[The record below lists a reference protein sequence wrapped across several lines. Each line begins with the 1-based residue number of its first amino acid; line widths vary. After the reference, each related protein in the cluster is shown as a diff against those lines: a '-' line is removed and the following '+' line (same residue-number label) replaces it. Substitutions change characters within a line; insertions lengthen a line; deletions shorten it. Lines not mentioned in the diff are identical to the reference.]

1 MRLCLT
7 IACAAIAPVLV
18 AASQPVRLQPSSPW
32 DVDYGENSC
41 RLIRTFAEGKEK
53 TVLVFESAG
62 PGQMDLLV
70 VGNGL
75 KGYGGDSD
83 NVPAR
88 FLPSAASRSAVS
100 RPVRRKRAHLGSC
113 GRKCAFSRT
122 RLRTSSRKK
131 NNSASALPKAA
142 LVRPLSILQKKR
154 PSRRRGLHSQRKPR
168 TRDRRPP
175 KGHSRNGSVG

>member
-75 KGYGGDSD
+75 KVSECRGL
-83 NVPAR
+83 VP
-88 FLPSAASRSAVS
+88 S
-100 RPVRRKRAHLGSC
+100 
-113 GRKCAFSRT
+113 
-122 RLRTSSRKK
+122 
-131 NNSASALPKAA
+131 
-142 LVRPLSILQKKR
+142 
-154 PSRRRGLHSQRKPR
+154 SRRRAQAYPCAWSTP
-168 TRDRRPP
+168 
-175 KGHSRNGSVG
+175 SS